1 MVPFS
6 QSHGAPRPH
15 EATPGDTFIHHIHRS
30 LLLALA
36 LTVAS
41 GSFPLSA
48 LAATTAQTLAVDR
61 AALKEAV
68 ADRVAAQR
76 RLDTVNRR
84 AVSNAKELDQL
95 LESQADAEDRLSS
108 RARSIYRAGQASF
121 VTVLLNAESFEGFTT
136 RWALLTRISEQ
147 DAEAVRKVKASR
159 RKAVRGARRLLATQE
174 DASRE
179 MRELERIEAAAR
191 KKLGAS
197 QVAYAAYR
205 QRVEATKSKTPAA
218 SPKKPTPATAKAPA
232 KAKAKKKTSAPRVVG
247 TGDWSTAVASHY
259 GRNFRGR
266 TADGSRIGPDSMI
279 VAHKTL
285 PFDTMV
291 EFSFRGKT
299 AVARVADRGPYTKGR
314 SFDLGP
320 GVIRILGFNGVHK
333 VKYRVIG
340 R

>member
-6 QSHGAPRPH
+6 QSQGAPRPH
-15 EATPGDTFIHHIHRS
+15 DATPSGDVFNNLVNRT

-36 LTVAS
+36 LAMAG

-48 LAATTAQTLAVDR
+48 HATTAAQSLASDR
-61 AALKEAV
+61 AALDEAV

-76 RLDTVNRR
+76 RLDAVNRR
-84 AVSNAKELDQL
+84 ASSASAELDRL
-95 LESQADAEDRLSS
+95 ITIQADAEERLSS
-108 RARSIYRAGQASF
+108 RAQNIYRAGQASF
-121 VTVLLNAESFEGFTT
+121 LTVLMDAGSFEGFTT

-147 DAEAVRKVKASR
+147 DARAVRDVKASR
-159 RKAVRGARRLLATQE
+159 RKAVRGARNLIATQE
-174 DASRE
+174 EASRE
-179 MRELERIEAAAR
+179 MRELASVEAAAR
-191 KKLGAS
+191 KRLGAS

-205 QRVEATKSKTPAA
+205 RRVEATRSKTPAA
-218 SPKKPTPATAKAPA
+218 PANATPAKPKAAAKTKRP
-232 KAKAKKKTSAPRVVG
+232 SAPRLTG
-247 TGDWSTAVASHY
+247 TGAWGTAVASHY

-291 EFSFRGKT
+291 EFSYRGKT